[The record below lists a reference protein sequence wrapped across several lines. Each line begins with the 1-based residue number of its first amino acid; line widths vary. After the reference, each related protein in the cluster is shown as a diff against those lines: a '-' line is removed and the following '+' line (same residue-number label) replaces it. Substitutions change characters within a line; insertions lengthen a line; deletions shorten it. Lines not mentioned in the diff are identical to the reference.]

1 MVSSSDSTTANNMCE
16 WITITAPNTIHDSNA
31 NVGQAW
37 LAALQALVTRKKCD
51 GFQNCHWGRVT
62 EDDTQLFIWTS
73 WANKTAYDLYAGGD
87 AHRLVYEQL
96 DQVSSTPIV
105 TRLIMYD
112 STVSYARFSLSKYWP
127 SITIMYFDR
136 PLTESRRRE
145 LRKIGVMN
153 SSFSMHNHGNKLS
166 SRGVLLRDGHLPDED
181 TPAKAYVLL
190 DYWNSP
196 AREAMVKSQYA
207 EAYRVPPDG
216 TQCLPRYFADKV
228 LAEGCIRVEI
238 WHMRFE
244 RLLARCVDRFPSEVV
259 CAPSLEH

>member
-153 SSFSMHNHGNKLS
+153 SSHAQPWQQTLFKRGPVARRTPTRRRYPGQSLRSPGLLEQPGSRSNGEEPIRRSVS
-166 SRGVLLRDGHLPDED
+166 SSTR
-181 TPAKAYVLL
+181 
-190 DYWNSP
+190 
-196 AREAMVKSQYA
+196 
-207 EAYRVPPDG
+207 
-216 TQCLPRYFADKV
+216 RYTVSAKV
-228 LAEGCIRVEI
+228 LRG
-238 WHMRFE
+238 
-244 RLLARCVDRFPSEVV
+244 
-259 CAPSLEH
+259 